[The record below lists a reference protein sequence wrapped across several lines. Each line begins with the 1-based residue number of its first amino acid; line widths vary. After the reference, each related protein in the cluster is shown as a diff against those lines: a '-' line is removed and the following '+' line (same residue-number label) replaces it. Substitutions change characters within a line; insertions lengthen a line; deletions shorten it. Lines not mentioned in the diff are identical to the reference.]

1 MLPLDVTPALWA
13 RFSHIASQM
22 NKKEPECLQEALLAY
37 IQDCEDILDIRARLA
52 EGNPSFPLEEV
63 RRRMDADEA

>member
-1 MLPLDVTPALWA
+1 
-13 RFSHIASQM
+13 M
-22 NKKEPECLQEALLAY
+22 NKKEPECLREALLAY